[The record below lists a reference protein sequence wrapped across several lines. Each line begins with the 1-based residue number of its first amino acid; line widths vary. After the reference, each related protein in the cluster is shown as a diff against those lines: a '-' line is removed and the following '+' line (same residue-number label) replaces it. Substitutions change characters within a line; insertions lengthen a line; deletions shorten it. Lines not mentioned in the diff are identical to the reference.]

1 MSTHISKSQLE
12 RFAVGALEDD
22 ERPIAVRGLGAF
34 SWWDSESRAKGNL
47 RYSPQK
53 HAEGAARILL

>member
-34 SWWDSESRAKGNL
+34 S
-47 RYSPQK
+47 
-53 HAEGAARILL
+53 